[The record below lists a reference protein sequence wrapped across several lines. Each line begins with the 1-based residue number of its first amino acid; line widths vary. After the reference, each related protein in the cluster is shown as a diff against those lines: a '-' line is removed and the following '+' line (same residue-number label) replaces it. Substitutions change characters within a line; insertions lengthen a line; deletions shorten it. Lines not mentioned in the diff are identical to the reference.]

1 MKSISTAIFAAM
13 LVMAAVPAL
22 HAQNVTAAADAST
35 AMSSGEIKKVDKSA
49 GKLTIKHGPLVNLG
63 MDGMTMNF
71 RVSDPAMLDTIK
83 PGDKVSFLA
92 EEPNGQLTVTKIV
105 KQ

>member
-1 MKSISTAIFAAM
+1 
-13 LVMAAVPAL
+13 MAAAPAL
-22 HAQNVTAAADAST
+22 HAQNAPATTDASA
-35 AMSSGEIKKVDKSA
+35 AMSSGEIKKVDKST

-71 RVSDPAMLDTIK
+71 KVSDPAMLDAVK
-83 PGDKVSFLA
+83 PGDKVNFIA

>member
-1 MKSISTAIFAAM
+1 
-13 LVMAAVPAL
+13 
-22 HAQNVTAAADAST
+22 
-35 AMSSGEIKKVDKSA
+35 MSSGEIKKVDKST

-71 RVSDPAMLDTIK
+71 KVSDPAMLDAVK
-83 PGDKVSFLA
+83 PGDKVNFIA

>member
-1 MKSISTAIFAAM
+1 MKSVSKVIFAAM
-13 LVMAAVPAL
+13 LVMAAAPVI
-22 HAQNVTAAADAST
+22 HAQDVTASADAT
-35 AMSSGEIKKVDKSA
+35 AAMSSGEIKKVNKST

-63 MDGMTMNF
+63 MEGMTMTF
-71 RVSDPAMLDTIK
+71 SVSDPAMLDIVK
-83 PGDKVSFLA
+83 PGDKVSFVA